1 MSQGE
6 GELKHSPSVFEIV
19 TWSTRALLPILIKM
33 VLKDLDFIKILTT
46 QELC

>member
-19 TWSTRALLPILIKM
+19 TWSTRALLPILIKL
-33 VLKDLDFIKILTT
+33 VLKYLDFIKILIN